1 MIEQPS
7 GTVTLVF
14 TDIEGSTRLLQEF
27 GEQRYREVRDHHH
40 RIVRDAFARHA
51 GYEVD
56 NEGDSFFYAFA
67 SAASAIDAVSEAM
80 HELEAGPVRIRVG
93 MHTGEPG
100 LDPPKYLG
108 MDVHLAARVMAVG
121 HGGQVLLTRTTRELV
136 DSELADLGEHR
147 LKDIPDLVW
156 LYQLGEGDFPPVRS
170 LNNTN
175 LPVPA
180 SSFLGREKEL
190 EHAERL
196 LEEARLLTVSGPGGV
211 GKTRFAIELASRQL
225 ERFPN
230 GVFWVPLAPLRDST
244 LVMESLAHAAG
255 AKGDLAA
262 HIGSRHI
269 LLVLDNMEQVVEAA
283 PELSKLLA
291 ACEHLTLLVTSREL
305 LRVEGEV
312 EVSLPSLAGGEATAL
327 FCERAHC
334 EPGPAIGE
342 LCARLDGLPL
352 AIELA
357 AARTRVLTPEQILE
371 RLGERLDLLKGGRDA
386 DPRQLTLRATVEWSY
401 DLLTDD
407 EAALFRRLAV
417 FAGGCTFEASEAVAD
432 ADVDLLQSLAEK
444 SLIRQLDGRIWMLE
458 TIRGYAGERLAE
470 SGEAVGVRRRHLDW
484 VVSLADRLPLDASRA
499 EFERWLKEVTGEED
513 NVRAALDFA
522 SEARLTEAE
531 AEIALRFWAF
541 WTHNGPVA
549 EGRLRLEHAVEN
561 SVELPPT
568 VRAGLHRGLAVLEM
582 WDGDL
587 PAARS
592 NAEESL
598 RLRREIG
605 DPRQVYKAL
614 EAVAAVVK
622 ASGDTVE
629 AIALYEELCAQ
640 ARDQDPGAEP
650 RMLGQLAQLVAAEG
664 AYGRAADL
672 AQEALDL
679 AQKSGDSATAVIAQI
694 ELAFQALRE
703 GASAETLL
711 RDALLA
717 ARELRWFEI
726 CAAALVGAAT
736 ATSNVDPS
744 KSARLVGASDSQME
758 EAGVEPD
765 PYDQARRESV
775 LATLEEWLEAEE
787 LDRLLDEGRA
797 MTLDEAVE
805 SALAAR
811 GASSRRGKADRR
823 EDRRADS
830 ASRSESA

>member
-1 MIEQPS
+1 MMEQPS

-14 TDIEGSTRLLQEF
+14 TDIEGSTRLLQEL
-27 GEQRYREVRDHHH
+27 GEQRYREARDDHH
-40 RIVRDAFARHA
+40 RIVRDAFARHD

-56 NEGDSFFYAFA
+56 NEGDAFFFAFA

-80 HELEAGPVRIRVG
+80 RELEAGPVRIRVG

-108 MDVHLAARVMAVG
+108 MDVHLAARVMAAG
-121 HGGQVLLTRTTRELV
+121 NGGQVLLTRSTRELV
-136 DSELADLGEHR
+136 DSELVDLGEHR
-147 LKDIPDLVW
+147 LKDIPDPVW
-156 LYQLGEGDFPPVRS
+156 LYQLGAGDFPPVRG

-175 LPVPA
+175 LPLPA
-180 SSFLGREKEL
+180 SSFLGREEEL

-196 LEEARLLTVSGPGGV
+196 LEKARLLTVSGPGGV
-211 GKTRFAIELASRQL
+211 GKTRFALELASRQL

-262 HIGSRHI
+262 HIGSRHV
-269 LLVLDNMEQVVEAA
+269 LLVIDNLEQVVEAA
-283 PELSKLLA
+283 PELSRLLA

-312 EVSLPSLAGGEATAL
+312 EFSLPSLAGGEAAAL
-327 FCERAHC
+327 FCERAQC
-334 EPGPAIGE
+334 GPSPAIEE

-386 DPRQLTLRATVEWSY
+386 DPRQQTLRATVEWSY
-401 DLLTDD
+401 DLLPDD

-417 FAGGCTFEASEAVAD
+417 FAGGCTLEAAEEVAD

-444 SLIRQLDGRIWMLE
+444 SLIRQTGGRIWMLE

-470 SGEAVGVRRRHLDW
+470 SGEAVALRRRHLDW
-484 VVSLADRLPLDASRA
+484 VVSLAARLSLNAPRA
-499 EFERWLKEVTGEED
+499 ELERWSKDVTGEED

-522 SEARLTEAE
+522 GEAQLAEEE

-541 WTHNGPVA
+541 WTHNGPIH
-549 EGRLRLEHAVEN
+549 EGRLRLEHAVE
-561 SVELPPT
+561 SSAGLPPAT
-568 VRAGLHRGLAVLEM
+568 RAGLHRGLAVLEM

-592 NAEESL
+592 NAEEAL
-598 RLRREIG
+598 RLRRETG
-605 DPRQVYKAL
+605 DPQAVYKAL
-614 EAVAAVVK
+614 EAVAAIVK

-629 AIALYEELCAQ
+629 AIPLYEELCAQ
-640 ARDQDPGAEP
+640 AGDQDPASQA
-650 RMLGQLAQLVAAEG
+650 RMLAQLAQLFVVEG
-664 AYGRAADL
+664 AYPRAADL
-672 AQEALDL
+672 AREALDL
-679 AQKSGDSATAVIAQI
+679 AQKSGDSSTAVIAHI
-694 ELAFQALRE
+694 ELAFLALRD

-717 ARELRWFEI
+717 ACELRWFEI
-726 CAAALVGAAT
+726 CAAALVGGAT
-736 ATSNVDPS
+736 ATSHADPS
-744 KSARLVGASDSQME
+744 TSARLVGASDAQME
-758 EAGVEPD
+758 EAGVERD
-765 PYDQARRESV
+765 PYDQARRERV

-805 SALAAR
+805 YALSALE
-811 GASSRRGKADRR
+811 ASSKRGQTDRR
-823 EDRRADS
+823 EDRRPETAT
-830 ASRSESA
+830 

>member
-7 GTVTLVF
+7 GTITLVF
-14 TDIEGSTRLLQEF
+14 TDIEGSTRLLQEL
-27 GEQRYREVRDHHH
+27 GEQGYREARDDHH
-40 RIVRDAFARHA
+40 RIVRNAFARHA

-56 NEGDSFFYAFA
+56 NEGDAFFYAFA
-67 SAASAIDAVSEAM
+67 SAAGAIGAVSEAM
-80 HELEAGPVRIRVG
+80 QELEGSPVRIRVG

-100 LDPPKYLG
+100 LDPPSYLG
-108 MDVHLAARVMAVG
+108 MDVHLAARVMAAG
-121 HGGQVLLTRTTRELV
+121 HGGQVLLTRSTRELV
-136 DSELADLGEHR
+136 DAELVDLGEHR
-147 LKDIPDLVW
+147 LKDIPDPVW
-156 LYQLGEGDFPPVRS
+156 LYQLGEGEFPPVRS
-170 LNNTN
+170 VNPTN
-175 LPVPA
+175 LPLPA
-180 SSFLGREKEL
+180 SSFLGREREL

-269 LLVLDNMEQVVEAA
+269 LLVLDNLEQVVEAA
-283 PELSKLLA
+283 PELSKLLR
-291 ACEHLTLLVTSREL
+291 ACENLTLLVTSREL

-312 EVSLPSLAGGEATAL
+312 ELSLPSLAGGEADAL
-327 FCERAHC
+327 FCERAQC
-334 EPGPAIGE
+334 RPSPAIGE

-386 DPRQLTLRATVEWSY
+386 DPRQQTLRATVEWSH

-417 FAGGCTFEASEAVAD
+417 FAGGCTFEASEEVAD

-444 SLIRQLDGRIWMLE
+444 SLIRQTDGRIWMLE
-458 TIRGYAGERLAE
+458 TIRDYAGERLAE
-470 SGEAVGVRRRHLDW
+470 AGEVVALRRCHLDW
-484 VVSLADRLPLDASRA
+484 VVSLAVRLSLSASGP
-499 EFERWLKEVTGEED
+499 EFERWSKEVTGEED

-522 SEARLTEAE
+522 SEARLIEEE
-531 AEIALRFWAF
+531 AEIVLRFWAF
-541 WTHNGPVA
+541 WTRNGPVR
-549 EGRLRLEHAVEN
+549 EGRMRLEHAVEN
-561 SVELPPT
+561 SGELPST

-592 NAEESL
+592 NSEESL

-605 DPRQVYKAL
+605 DPQDVYRAL
-614 EAVAAVVK
+614 EAVAAIVK

-629 AIALYEELCAQ
+629 AIALYEELRAH
-640 ARDQDPGAEP
+640 ARDQNTGSEA
-650 RMLGQLAQLVAAEG
+650 RMLGQLAQLVDAEG
-664 AYGRAADL
+664 AYARGADL

-679 AQKSGDSATAVIAQI
+679 AQKIGDSSTAVIAQI
-694 ELAFQALRE
+694 ELAFHALRE
-703 GASAETLL
+703 GESAEPLL

-717 ARELRWFEI
+717 SRELRWFELS
-726 CAAALVGAAT
+726 AAALVGAAT
-736 ATSNVDPS
+736 ATSNADPG
-744 KSARLVGASDSQME
+744 KSARLVGASDAQME
-758 EAGVEPD
+758 EAGVERD
-765 PYDQARRESV
+765 PYDQAPRESV
-775 LATLEEWLEAEE
+775 LATLEEWLDAEE

-805 SALAAR
+805 YALAAL
-811 GASSRRGKADRR
+811 GSSKRGKAERR
-823 EDRRADS
+823 EDRRPDG
-830 ASRSESA
+830 ASRPESA

>member
-27 GEQRYREVRDHHH
+27 GEQRYREVRDDHH

-56 NEGDSFFYAFA
+56 NEGDAFFFAFA
-67 SAASAIDAVSEAM
+67 SAASAISAVSEAM

-108 MDVHLAARVMAVG
+108 MDVHLAARVMAAG
-121 HGGQVLLTRTTRELV
+121 NGGQVLLTRSTRELV
-136 DSELADLGEHR
+136 DSELVDLGEHR
-147 LKDIPDLVW
+147 LKDIPDPVW
-156 LYQLGEGDFPPVRS
+156 LYQLGEADFPPVRTLS
-170 LNNTN
+170 TTN
-175 LPVPA
+175 LPLPA
-180 SSFLGREKEL
+180 SSFLGREEEL

-196 LEEARLLTVSGPGGV
+196 LEDARLLTVSGPGGM

-230 GVFWVPLAPLRDST
+230 GVFWAPLASLRDST

-262 HIGSRHI
+262 HIGNRQV
-269 LLVLDNMEQVVEAA
+269 LLVIDNLEQVVDAA
-283 PELSKLLA
+283 PELSKLVA
-291 ACEHLTLLVTSREL
+291 ACEHLTLLVTSRES
-305 LRVEGEV
+305 LRVDGEV
-312 EVSLPSLAGGEATAL
+312 ELSLPSLAGGEADAL
-327 FCERAHC
+327 FCERAQC
-334 EPGPAIGE
+334 EPSPAIGE

-357 AARTRVLTPEQILE
+357 AARARVLTPEQILE

-386 DPRQLTLRATVEWSY
+386 DPRQQTLRATVEWSY
-401 DLLTDD
+401 DLLTDE

-417 FAGGCTFEASEAVAD
+417 FAGGCAFEASEEVAD
-432 ADVDLLQSLAEK
+432 ADVDVLQSLVEK
-444 SLIRQLDGRIWMLE
+444 SLIRQTGGRIWMLE

-470 SGEAVGVRRRHLDW
+470 AGEVDALRRRHLDW
-484 VVSLADRLPLDASRA
+484 VVSLAERLSLRASRA
-499 EFERWLKEVTGEED
+499 ELERWSKEVAGEED

-522 SEARLTEAE
+522 SEARLAEEE
-531 AEIALRFWAF
+531 AEIVLRFWAF
-541 WTHNGPVA
+541 WSHNGPIG
-549 EGRLRLEHAVEN
+549 EGRQRLEHAVEN
-561 SVELPPT
+561 SVELPST

-587 PAARS
+587 RAARS
-592 NAEESL
+592 NAEEAL
-598 RLRREIG
+598 RLCREIG
-605 DPRQVYKAL
+605 DPRDIYKAL
-614 EAVAAVVK
+614 EAVAAIVK

-629 AIALYEELCAQ
+629 AIALYEELRDE
-640 ARDQDPGAEP
+640 ARDQDPGSEA
-650 RMLGQLAQLVAAEG
+650 RMLAQLAQLLVVEG
-664 AYGRAADL
+664 AYVRGADL
-672 AQEALDL
+672 AREALDL
-679 AQKSGDSATAVIAQI
+679 AQRSDDSSTAVTAEI
-694 ELAFQALRE
+694 ELAFVALNQ

-711 RDALLA
+711 REALLA

-726 CAAALVGAAT
+726 CASALVCTATAAAT
-736 ATSNVDPS
+736 ADPS
-744 KSARLVGASDSQME
+744 KSARLVGASDAQME
-758 EAGVEPD
+758 EAGVERD
-765 PYDQARRESV
+765 LYDHARRESV
-775 LATLEEWLEAEE
+775 LAILEEWLEAEE

-805 SALAAR
+805 YALAAR
-811 GASSRRGKADRR
+811 SASSKRGKADRR
-823 EDRRADS
+823 EDRRVDGAT
-830 ASRSESA
+830 RPESA

>member
-14 TDIEGSTRLLQEF
+14 TDIEGSTRLLQEL
-27 GEQRYREVRDHHH
+27 GEQGYRDVRDRHH

-56 NEGDSFFYAFA
+56 NEGDAFFYAFA
-67 SAASAIDAVSEAM
+67 SAASAITAVSEAM

-108 MDVHLAARVMAVG
+108 MDVHLAARVMAAG
-121 HGGQVLLTRTTRELV
+121 NGGQVLLTRSTRELV
-136 DSELADLGEHR
+136 DSELVDLGEHR
-147 LKDIPDLVW
+147 LKDIPDPVW
-156 LYQLGEGDFPPVRS
+156 LYQLGDGDFPPVRS
-170 LNNTN
+170 LNSTN

-180 SSFLGREKEL
+180 SSFLGREEEL
-190 EHAERL
+190 ERAERL
-196 LEEARLLTVSGPGGV
+196 LEDARLLTVSGPGGV
-211 GKTRFAIELASRQL
+211 GKTRFAIELASHQL

-244 LVMESLAHAAG
+244 LVMESVAHAAG

-262 HIGSRHI
+262 HIGNRHI
-269 LLVLDNMEQVVEAA
+269 LLVLDNLEQVVEAA

-291 ACEHLTLLVTSREL
+291 ACEHLSLLVTSREL

-312 EVSLPSLAGGEATAL
+312 EVSLPSLAESEAVAL
-327 FCERAHC
+327 FCERAPC
-334 EPGPAIGE
+334 RASPAIGE

-371 RLGERLDLLKGGRDA
+371 RLGGRLDLLKGRRDA
-386 DPRQLTLRATVEWSY
+386 DPRQQTLRATVEWSY

-417 FAGGCTFEASEAVAD
+417 FAGGCTFEASEEVAD

-458 TIRGYAGERLAE
+458 TIRAYAGERLTD
-470 SGEAVGVRRRHLDW
+470 SGEAAAFGRRHLDW
-484 VVSLADRLPLDASRA
+484 VVSLAARLSLAAPRA
-499 EFERWLKEVTGEED
+499 ELERWSKEVTGEED

-522 SEARLTEAE
+522 SEARLAEQE

-541 WTHNGPVA
+541 WTHNGPIR
-549 EGRLRLEHAVEN
+549 EGRLRLEHAVE
-561 SVELPPT
+561 SSAGLPST

-587 PAARS
+587 RAARS
-592 NAEESL
+592 NAEEAL
-598 RLRREIG
+598 RLRRELG
-605 DPRQVYKAL
+605 DLREIYKAL
-614 EAVAAVVK
+614 EVVAAVVK

-629 AIALYEELCAQ
+629 AIPLYEELCAR
-640 ARDQDPGAEP
+640 ARDQDPASEA
-650 RMLGQLAQLVAAEG
+650 RLLGQLAQLLVVEG
-664 AYGRAADL
+664 AFPRAADL
-672 AQEALDL
+672 AREALDL
-679 AQKSGDSATAVIAQI
+679 ARSSGDSSTAVIAQL
-694 ELAFQALRE
+694 ELAFLALRE
-703 GASAETLL
+703 GGSADTLL

-736 ATSNVDPS
+736 ATSQGGDPA
-744 KSARLVGASDSQME
+744 KSARLVGASDAQME
-758 EAGVEPD
+758 AAGVERD
-765 PYDQARRESV
+765 PYDQARREGV
-775 LATLEEWLEAEE
+775 LATLEEWLDAEE
-787 LDRLLDEGRA
+787 LDRLLAEGRA

-805 SALAAR
+805 YAVATPGNSATR
-811 GASSRRGKADRR
+811 SNV
-823 EDRRADS
+823 DRRADG
-830 ASRSESA
+830 ASRPESA